1 VCLLDILILICWLS
15 PRHVVPLTE
24 ETRLK
29 IFGSPDYPVFL
40 DSLLSDGD
48 CETLFDGDRE
58 TPFEMFGTPEK
69 TCLICTG
76 TPVKTRWKFCQS

>member
-1 VCLLDILILICWLS
+1 VCLLDILILICCVS

-24 ETRLK
+24 ETKLK

-48 CETLFDGDRE
+48 RE
-58 TPFEMFGTPEK
+58 TPFEMFETPEK

-76 TPVKTRWKFCQS
+76 TPVKTRWKFWQS